1 MNNQSPLVPQGSLA
15 EQKNKGRARVKI
27 AVFFVLAIHGI
38 GLMAL
43 LVQGC
48 QKEKETGQ
56 TQAGDQTNNAAAP
69 AFAESS
75 NAPAAPM
82 TAEVPATPS
91 NSMPAGPAAA
101 DTHGVSAP
109 MPAPAATATEY
120 TIAARDNFST
130 IAKKFG
136 VTSKAI
142 AEANPGVESTKLRV
156 GQKIHVPAPAPA
168 GTPSA
173 VASTAATPTV
183 EPANGEK
190 LYTVQSGDSLIKI
203 ARNSG
208 TQVKTIRT
216 LNNLKSDNIRV
227 GQKLKLPAAKSSTS
241 TAALTPSENAPMV
254 SSVAPLGH

>member
-56 TQAGDQTNNAAAP
+56 TQAGEQTNNAAAP

-82 TAEVPATPS
+82 AAEVPATQSNAMPS
-91 NSMPAGPAAA
+91 VPAVA
-101 DTHGVSAP
+101 DTHAASAP
-109 MPAPAATATEY
+109 MPAATATEY

-156 GQKIHVPAPAPA
+156 NQKIHVPAPAPA
-168 GTPSA
+168 SAPSA
-173 VASTAATPTV
+173 VASTTATPTV

-208 TQVKTIRT
+208 TQVKTIRA
-216 LNNLKSDNIRV
+216 LNNLKSDSIRV
-227 GQKLKLPAAKSSTS
+227 GQKLKLPAPKSSTS

-254 SSVAPLGH
+254 SSASPLSR